1 MSESKSLIQEFKEFV
16 SRGNVIDLAVGI
28 IIGTAF
34 GRIVTSIVEDI
45 IMPPVGAILGGVNF
59 SDLKLVLQETYIENE
74 KIMPEVALRYGNFLQ
89 ITLNF
94 LIIAASVFLF
104 VKLINRLK
112 RESKAK
118 ELKEEEKLKE
128 QVVPE
133 SEEVKI
139 LKEIRDSLKK

>member
-59 SDLKLVLQETYIENE
+59 SDLKLVLRETYIENE

>member
-1 MSESKSLIQEFKEFV
+1 MSESKTLAQEFKEFI
-16 SRGNVIDLAVGI
+16 SRGNVIDLAVGV

-59 SDLKLVLQETYIENE
+59 SELKLVLREASTESGQ
-74 KIMPEVALRYGNFLQ
+74 IMPEVALRYGNFLQ
-89 ITLNF
+89 ITFNF

-118 ELKEEEKLKE
+118 EIKEEEKLKE
-128 QVVPE
+128 KVTPE
-133 SEEVKI
+133 SEEVRI
-139 LKEIRDSLKK
+139 LREIRDALKK